1 MSLTHYSNKFL
12 FCFFR
17 ATADGSLVFFLPSHY
32 YYYLLRKES
41 RPCFRNSSRFAESTE
56 RKGDAYT
63 ENGRIFFPYF
73 GGDRVL
79 YKIVHTQPKVF
90 HKSCANLPGD
100 THKLQGEMKG
110 GKNKKLWT
118 WKVVRK
124 YNRRWIVPFFLLGL
138 FHPKFEVRWAIVR
151 GLELLLQQTKE
162 EMGIPPPME
171 LTYSRQQISTQVR
184 GNNKPALIWPEFTSH
199 NTSSVAIRI
208 PARALWPEKTWKEK
222 KVEE

>member
-124 YNRRWIVPFFLLGL
+124 YNRRWIVLFF
-138 FHPKFEVRWAIVR
+138 FAWFIPSQIR
-151 GLELLLQQTKE
+151 GK
-162 EMGIPPPME
+162 MSHRAWFGITTP
-171 LTYSRQQISTQVR
+171 TDKR
-184 GNNKPALIWPEFTSH
+184 GDGD
-199 NTSSVAIRI
+199 SSADGIN
-208 PARALWPEKTWKEK
+208 L
-222 KVEE
+222 